1 MSHVRHFSV
10 FDYTHPPFYVKQI
23 LIIREVIFL
32 TISAWHFQG
41 GGRFIEVNNF
51 SLKIQAYLRY
61 LIHLV

>member
-10 FDYTHPPFYVKQI
+10 FDYTHSPFYVKQI

-32 TISAWHFQG
+32 TISALHFQG

-51 SLKIQAYLRY
+51 SLKI
-61 LIHLV
+61 